1 MAKLTAV
8 YGPMFAGKTTW
19 IINKIAELERV
30 GEKCLVFK
38 PRLDDRYGTGAE
50 LHAHSGIVGNAILV
64 DENEPAEML
73 GKWAEENEQHTV
85 IVIDEAMFFT
95 PQIVEVVREMLA
107 RDLQV
112 IVAGLDTNF
121 RKEPFGP
128 MPHLIKLADECAVL
142 SSICYKCGESASYSA
157 RLRGGTSNIE
167 VGADDLY
174 QPACEK
180 CHTISEDLKSINID
194 YPDLR
199 SKNGKHQNI
208 RIEVAADSM
217 RVGKTTAVQVIA
229 KGLLDHGLQVEESY
243 EDWQHNPYLKK
254 SYEDPERNFLES
266 QKWFIHRKWEQIV
279 KGTSSKSVFIQDV
292 APETDFCYV
301 ATNLV
306 LGRMNPDDFAEY
318 KKYYLSLDWSLAPLP
333 HLLIYLTV
341 SNNGLIKRANES
353 RREFETVETDYFLAM
368 KKVNR
373 EWLRRIINPK
383 FSNSQMNILVVDTD
397 KLDFASDDNAK
408 KKLVAMVMSAISK
421 K

>member
-19 IINKIAELERV
+19 LINKIAELEHN
-30 GEKCLVFK
+30 GEKCLVIK
-38 PRLDDRYGTGAE
+38 PRLDDRYGKGAE
-50 LHAHSGIVGNAILV
+50 LHAHSGIVGEAVLV
-64 DENEPAEML
+64 DENNPSEIL
-73 GKWAEENEQHTV
+73 GKWAEENEQHSV

-95 PQIVEVVREMLA
+95 PQIVEVVKEMLA

-128 MPHLIKLADECAVL
+128 MPHLIKMSDESKIL
-142 SSICYKCGESASYSA
+142 SSKCYKCGEEAHFSA

-174 QPACEK
+174 QPACAK
-180 CHTISEDLKSINID
+180 CHTISDDLKSITII

-199 SKNGKHQNI
+199 KQSLRQNNV

-217 RVGKTTAVQVIA
+217 RVGKTTAVKVVA
-229 KGLLDHGLQVEESY
+229 EGLRKIGKSVTESY

-266 QKWFIHRKWEQIV
+266 QKWFIHRKWEQVV
-279 KGTSSKSVFIQDV
+279 KGSNNKGIFIQDV
-292 APETDFCYV
+292 APETDFCYA
-301 ATNLV
+301 ATNLR
-306 LGRMNPDDFAEY
+306 LARMSKEHFDEY
-318 KKYYLSLDWSLAPLP
+318 DKYYRNLDWEKAPMP
-333 HLLIYLTV
+333 DLLIYLKV
-341 SNNGLIKRANES
+341 GDKVLIRRAEES
-353 RREFETVETDYFLAM
+353 RREFETVEPDYFLMM

-373 EWLRRIINPK
+373 EWLANVQQSRNV
-383 FSNSQMNILVVDTD
+383 LVVDTD
-397 KLDFASDDNAK
+397 NFDFANDESCRK
-408 KKLVAMVMSAISK
+408 ILVADVLKSISIR
-421 K
+421 